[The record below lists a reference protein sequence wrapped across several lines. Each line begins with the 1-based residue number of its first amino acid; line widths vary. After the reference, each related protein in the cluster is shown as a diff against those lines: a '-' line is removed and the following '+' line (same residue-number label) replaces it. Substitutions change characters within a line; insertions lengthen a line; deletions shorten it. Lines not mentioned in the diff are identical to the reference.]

1 MNTIRKAFRNGMDSD
16 AFSLP
21 EMLMVTAITATLL
34 TVSFVN
40 VADMIRNSRQ
50 AAMDRQTEQ
59 IFLALSR
66 NFQGLE
72 ASGNAALLQRSF
84 DDFTDETRPV
94 WLIQMKQRDLFA
106 PSKYALYQTDDNR
119 DDPAFGKLKNLLF
132 PTDGLSAALSA
143 GLNNGYWLILFT
155 PGMDVE
161 RPAEKDNGTEYYF
174 ARPTVYQIFF
184 AKNEDAARESFEQL
198 LADNGAPVT
207 KESVERVAARYGDQ
221 DDGRKRRVDELNGY
235 VGYYGG
241 DNQSSRVLTS
251 TRYDSF
257 RCEIAEIQNA
267 EKLSVRVKC
276 VIPNDAEYTTC
287 PVAFTLKIEGE
298 TSGNAA
304 ELIEK
309 PPNAAN
315 TWFGD
320 NFATFVLDALG
331 DGTGGVN
338 QTVTAKEN
346 PDNPA
351 TWKDFLRSHG
361 LIPGENLKLTLSA
374 SCGAHETE
382 SNVVETVNSLFAD
395 ADTGALNGGV
405 LNVAIA
411 CGRHLQNL
419 DAGVSGVGRTA
430 TAEDSRVSEIH
441 AKQIRDITFADAHY
455 PDGVTEDYQKWAR
468 TYENKTFLP
477 VTNEK
482 LISYDGG
489 GHAIYHLTVNYDNTA
504 SVPSRM
510 ANYSPNA
517 GLFGTFYGNAI
528 TNLTLVDP
536 VIQGVNGVTRNA
548 GGLAGTLSVGSGVII
563 DKCALYLD
571 GENGPLI
578 GQAKD
583 ANETPD
589 AGMSWLTTGAGDN
602 RYAGGLIGLAT
613 AAKDGKTLK
622 ITNSFASAVV
632 KAGLRKDTDA
642 WGAGCHAGGL
652 VGMADGVKVK
662 IDCCYT
668 GGYLYG
674 ADTGGFVGGTDGN
687 ASVTAA
693 NSYAAGF
700 QYSGAASGNC
710 ACGLVNGVIDSVKC
724 CYSVSALNDNRTG
737 YINYDIAKGD
747 NREEI
752 TQKITDSWGP
762 EKFSTPWYHNNTDVQ
777 AAFGGADSKFASWTG
792 GDDVTRPYNLKK
804 QGLSDYTYPRLT
816 VDGVQVYYGDWK
828 PEAAQEDS
836 GDAIGGNGNG
846 DAINGDDN
854 GGAIGGDDNGGAIGG
869 NDNSNAINGD
879 DSGGASGGN
888 GNGDAIGGD
897 DNGNAIGG
905 NDSGGVIDGD
915 GNGGA
920 SGGNDNGD
928 AIGGNDSGGVIDGD
942 GNGDETDG
950 DGNSDAIGGDGNGDE
965 TDGDGNSDAI
975 DGDGNGDAIGG
986 DDNGGASGGNGNGGE
1001 VDGDDNGGAI
1011 GGNDNGDAI
1020 DGDNNGDDSD
1030 GDDSG
1035 DPPTESAPSVAN
1047 ADEKATDPDSDEAIY
1062 GWTPKE
1068 NPENELPSDWNGW

>member
-1 MNTIRKAFRNGMDSD
+1 MNDGG
-16 AFSLP
+16 FSLP

-40 VADMIRNSRQ
+40 VADMIRSSRQ
-50 AAMDRQTEQ
+50 TAMDRQAEQ

-66 NFQGLE
+66 NLQGLE
-72 ASGNAALLQRSF
+72 ASGNTALLQQSF
-84 DDFTDETRPV
+84 DNFTDKNRPA
-94 WLIQMKQRDLFA
+94 WLIQIRDCDLSAPSKYALYQTDDFA

-119 DDPAFGKLKNLLF
+119 NDPAFGELKKLLF
-132 PTDGLSAALSA
+132 PTDALSAALSA
-143 GLNNGYWLILFT
+143 GLDNGYWLILFT
-155 PGMDVE
+155 PGMDFE
-161 RPAEKDNGTEYYF
+161 RPAEKDKGTEYYF
-174 ARPTVYQIFF
+174 ARPVVYEVFF
-184 AKNEDAARESFEQL
+184 AKKEDAAEESFEKL
-198 LADNGAPVT
+198 LQYEGASIT
-207 KESVERVAARYGDQ
+207 KESVERVAARYGEQ
-221 DDGRKRRVDELNGY
+221 DDGRKFRLNELNGY

-241 DNQSSRVLTS
+241 DSQSSTVLTS

-287 PVAFTLKIEGE
+287 PVEFTLKVEGE
-298 TSGNAA
+298 TSGNTA
-304 ELIEK
+304 ELIEN

-331 DGTGGVN
+331 DGTGGAN
-338 QTVTAKEN
+338 QTIRAKEN

-351 TWKDFLRSHG
+351 TWKDFLQGHG

-374 SCGAHETE
+374 SCGVHETE
-382 SNVVETVNSLFAD
+382 SNVVERVNSLFAD
-395 ADTGALNGGV
+395 ADTLALNDGV
-405 LNVAIA
+405 LNAEIA

-419 DAGVSGVGRTA
+419 DAGVSGVGRTP

-441 AKQIRDITFADAHY
+441 AKQTRDITFIDAHY
-455 PDGVTEDYQKWAR
+455 LDKVTEDYQKWAE

-482 LISYDGG
+482 LMSYDGG
-489 GHAIYHLTVNYDNTA
+489 GHAIYHLTVNYENTA

-510 ANYSPNA
+510 TNYAPNA

-536 VIQGVNGVTRNA
+536 VIQGLNGVTQSA
-548 GGLAGTLSVGSGVII
+548 GGLAGTLSVGTDVTI
-563 DKCALYLD
+563 DKCALYMTAGD
-571 GENGPLI
+571 KTGTLI
-578 GQAKD
+578 SQAKD

-589 AGMSWLTTGAGDN
+589 TGMSWLTTGAGEN
-602 RYAGGLIGLAT
+602 QYAGGLIGLAT
-613 AAKDGKTLK
+613 AAKDGKTLN
-622 ITNSFASAVV
+622 ITNSFASTVI
-632 KAGLRKDTDA
+632 KAGLRRDTDA

-652 VGMADGVKVK
+652 VGMADGVKVT

-737 YINYDIAKGD
+737 YINYDIARED
-747 NREEI
+747 DREEI
-752 TQKITDSWGP
+752 AKKITDSWGP
-762 EKFSTPWYHNNTDVQ
+762 ETFSTPWYHNNTDVQ
-777 AAFGGADSKFASWTG
+777 AAFGGADSKFASWTDG
-792 GDDVTRPYNLKK
+792 ENVTRPYHLKE
-804 QGLSDYTYPRLT
+804 QSLSDYTYPRLT
-816 VDGVQVYYGDWK
+816 VDGVQVYHGDWK
-828 PEAAQEDS
+828 PEPAQ
-836 GDAIGGNGNG
+836 AQ
-846 DAINGDDN
+846 A
-854 GGAIGGDDNGGAIGG
+854 
-869 NDNSNAINGD
+869 
-879 DSGGASGGN
+879 
-888 GNGDAIGGD
+888 
-897 DNGNAIGG
+897 
-905 NDSGGVIDGD
+905 DGQTW
-915 GNGGA
+915 
-920 SGGNDNGD
+920 
-928 AIGGNDSGGVIDGD
+928 
-942 GNGDETDG
+942 E
-950 DGNSDAIGGDGNGDE
+950 
-965 TDGDGNSDAI
+965 
-975 DGDGNGDAIGG
+975 
-986 DDNGGASGGNGNGGE
+986 
-1001 VDGDDNGGAI
+1001 
-1011 GGNDNGDAI
+1011 DNGDAI
-1020 DGDNNGDDSD
+1020 DGNGNEINADAIDGNGNEINGDTID
-1030 GDDSG
+1030 GNASADATDDNDSG
-1035 DPPTESAPSVAN
+1035 DETGDNDNGVETGDNDNGGAIDDNDSGDATEDNDSGGEVDVDGSGDLPTESAPSVVN
-1047 ADEKATDPDSDEAIY
+1047 ADEEATDPDSDEALY